1 MKIGKDEPLENDII
15 SLVGMTCTGGAL
27 IIWAKETFGIKS
39 EDDEKKENV
48 FDYLG
53 SLYAFASNLLNRERE
68 DIEEEET
75 EQPWKTYARQPDVN
89 KIKPGKYEINI

>member
-39 EDDEKKENV
+39 EDDEKKKM
-48 FDYLG
+48 YLTILG
-53 SLYAFASNLLNRERE
+53 VYMLLQV
-68 DIEEEET
+68 T
-75 EQPWKTYARQPDVN
+75 F
-89 KIKPGKYEINI
+89 